1 MENISG
7 IQFEQGTI
15 GRNAFVRID
24 LKEHGKRI
32 TPFLK
37 EIGVIDDDFEID
49 WQRGLTVEEAK
60 QEMHKRI
67 DAWPDK

>member
-1 MENISG
+1 MGNMLG
-7 IQFEQGTI
+7 IQFEKDTI
-15 GRNAFVRID
+15 GRNTHVRID
-24 LKEHGKRI
+24 LKEYGEKI

-37 EIGVIDDDFEID
+37 EIGVINDKFEID

-67 DAWPDK
+67 DLWADK